1 MWEVREKQ
9 RAVLEAALAKQPLG
23 DFTGL
28 MRHQW
33 LLGSS
38 DKLRLLRPALVGILP
53 QQFRFRLLQMGCL
66 LGLSN
71 EDSLLLT

>member
-38 DKLRLLRPALVGILP
+38 DKLRLLRPALVGIL
-53 QQFRFRLLQMGCL
+53 LNN
-66 LGLSN
+66 LGLGCFRWAACSGFQAK
-71 EDSLLLT
+71 TACF